1 MQRFNT
7 NRMGGSDNCFQLS
20 LYLFLFSEHYGRRYF
35 HLVRMFHIVKDLNV
49 KVLNATVELWE
60 MKTGHADVM
69 IGFTKAKPKISPYLS
84 FYCHCSS
91 VHFQR
96 AG

>member
-1 MQRFNT
+1 
-7 NRMGGSDNCFQLS
+7 MGGSDNYFQLS

-49 KVLNATVELWE
+49 KVLNAMVELWE
-60 MKTGHADVM
+60 MKTGHADVV
-69 IGFTKAKPKISPYLS
+69 IGFTKARPKISPYLS

-91 VHFQR
+91 VAFT
-96 AG
+96 ACWMIG